1 MAYGKNALNASFEL
15 KGLEKYLE
23 MAQSLGKAI
32 DDVATEA
39 INASLAII
47 EKDMIAGAERHK
59 DKGGVLKAIKVKKAK
74 QSGGYIYGEVGI
86 FVDENP
92 EALHAVFQEFGDGH
106 SPGFPDPFIR
116 PSFDENK
123 SEVKKIQRKILSGQ
137 DVPAISYKSENII
150 DGKHVSNKEMA
161 EYRKWLKQ
169 SDAWFKMMGS
179 KVEGGR

>member
-59 DKGGVLKAIKVKKAK
+59 DKGGVLKAIKVKKSQTK
-74 QSGGYIYGEVGI
+74 RRLHLWGSWHICRRKSRSPSCCVSRVRRWPFPGI
-86 FVDENP
+86 P
-92 EALHAVFQEFGDGH
+92 
-106 SPGFPDPFIR
+106 
-116 PSFDENK
+116 
-123 SEVKKIQRKILSGQ
+123 
-137 DVPAISYKSENII
+137 
-150 DGKHVSNKEMA
+150 
-161 EYRKWLKQ
+161 
-169 SDAWFKMMGS
+169 
-179 KVEGGR
+179 